1 MLWVAVLLPSL
12 PLEVY
17 ARAWPADA
25 QARAFVVDSGGRD
38 PRVVA
43 RNAAA
48 NDAGVRAGMPL
59 AAALA
64 LAPDLVRQ
72 PRDVEG
78 ETRALE
84 QLATFALR
92 FTPAVSLVL
101 PAAFVAEIGASLR
114 LFGGRDA
121 LLARLARGIERRG
134 FAARLGVAPTP
145 QAALAFARAGSPVA
159 VERFDELA
167 AALAPL
173 SLVHFDFPEDA
184 LATLAA
190 AGVHT
195 FGDAERLPRAG
206 LARRFGPA
214 VVDVL
219 DRTSG
224 RRADPR
230 IPFEPPPRFAA
241 KLELPAP
248 VHDVEALAFAVNRL
262 VHELAAWLLARGLG
276 VVEMSLALA
285 HERALVRDRDSPST
299 LARFALGA
307 PSRTPSHLALVLR
320 ERLARIVLPAPV
332 AGVALASESI
342 APLAGRNFGLLP
354 GDVAEAVDVPLVD
367 RLRARLG
374 EEAVKLAVPAAD
386 HRPEHAM
393 RIAPAADSPR
403 TRHPASRAPGA
414 PMRAGAASCE
424 HPTGSGTDA
433 ALPRAPRPLWLLS
446 APQPLAGLLD
456 AQPWVLRE
464 GPERI
469 ESGWWDGADVR
480 RDYYVAESP
489 AGELA
494 WIFRDHRRGTDDGEW
509 FLHGLFA

>member
-1 MLWVAVLLPSL
+1 MMLWVAVLLPSL

-25 QARAFVVDSGGRD
+25 QARAFVVDGGGRD
-38 PRVVA
+38 PRIVA
-43 RNAAA
+43 GNAAA
-48 NDAGVRAGMPL
+48 TDAGVRAGMPL

-72 PRDVEG
+72 PRDADG

-92 FTPAVSLVL
+92 FTPTACLAP

-114 LFGGRDA
+114 LFGGREA
-121 LLARLARGIERRG
+121 LLSRLARGIERRG

-145 QAALAFARAGSPVA
+145 RAALAFARAGLATPVDDPDA
-159 VERFDELA
+159 LA

-173 SLVHFDFPEDA
+173 SLAHFDLPEDA

-190 AGVHT
+190 AGVRA

-214 VVDVL
+214 VVDAL
-219 DRTSG
+219 DHASG

-230 IPFEPPPRFAA
+230 VPFEPPPRFVA

-307 PSRTPSHLALVLR
+307 PSRTPSHLTLVLR

-332 AGVALASESI
+332 AGVALATESV

-354 GDVAEAVDVPLVD
+354 GDAAQAVDVPLVD

-374 EEAVKLAVPAAD
+374 EDAVKLAVPAAD
-386 HRPEHAM
+386 HRPEYAT
-393 RIAPAADSPR
+393 RIATVGTGRDAPPPGTRRGRPAA
-403 TRHPASRAPGA
+403 PAPAP
-414 PMRAGAASCE
+414 
-424 HPTGSGTDA
+424 
-433 ALPRAPRPLWLLS
+433 LPPAPRPLWLLS